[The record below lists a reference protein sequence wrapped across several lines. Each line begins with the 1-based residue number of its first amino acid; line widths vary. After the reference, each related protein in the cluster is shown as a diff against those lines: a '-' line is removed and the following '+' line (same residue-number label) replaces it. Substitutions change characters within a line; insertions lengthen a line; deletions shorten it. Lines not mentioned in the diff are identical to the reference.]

1 MQTTEHWS
9 GPEGDAYTERQTLS
23 MESRKEMYTR
33 ALGLPWREVNSVI
46 EFGANDGSNL
56 KALRSISPRL
66 ILGGVEINA
75 TAYERMRKV
84 ADSSRHGSILDNI
97 GMYFG
102 AQGGWDMSL
111 TRGVLIHISPDSLN
125 KAYEALYNA
134 SRRYICI
141 TEYYSPTPRMIPY
154 RGKDNLLWARD
165 FAGEIMTEYPDLKL
179 IDYFFTYH
187 RDPQY
192 PQDDVTTFVM
202 EKT

>member
-9 GPEGDAYTERQTLS
+9 GPEGDAYTERQTLDFKARVNLLRRVA
-23 MESRKEMYTR
+23 ESATDVRS
-33 ALGLPWREVNSVI
+33 LI

-56 KALRSISPRL
+56 KAWSVGVDWHTRL
-66 ILGGVEINA
+66 VGVEINEA
-75 TAYERMRKV
+75 AFDKMKRIAEV
-84 ADSSRHGSILDNI
+84 ALHASMLDDRD
-97 GMYFG
+97 FG
-102 AQGGWDMSL
+102 VWDMSM

-125 KAYEALYNA
+125 KAYETLYN
-134 SRRYICI
+134 SSSRYICI

-187 RDPQY
+187 RDPSY
-192 PQDDVTTFVM
+192 PQDDVTTFIM
-202 EKT
+202 ERK